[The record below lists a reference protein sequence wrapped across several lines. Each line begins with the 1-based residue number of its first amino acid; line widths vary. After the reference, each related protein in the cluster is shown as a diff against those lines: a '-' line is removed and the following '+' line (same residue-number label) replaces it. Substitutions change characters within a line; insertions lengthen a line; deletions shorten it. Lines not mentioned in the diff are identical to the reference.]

1 MKKQFMLF
9 IRSKVKHELIEKVR
23 LFKKYNE
30 ARNLVKIRK

>member
-1 MKKQFMLF
+1 MKKTVLLF
-9 IRSKVKHELIEKVR
+9 IRSKVKHVLIEKVR